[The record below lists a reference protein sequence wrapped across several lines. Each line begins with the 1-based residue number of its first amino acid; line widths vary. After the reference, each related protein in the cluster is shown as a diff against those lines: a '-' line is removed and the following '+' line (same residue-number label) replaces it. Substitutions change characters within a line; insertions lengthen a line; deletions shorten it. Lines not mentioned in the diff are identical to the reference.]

1 MEKPRDHCIR
11 CGECCLKAS
20 PTLQVQDRLLV
31 VNNQIKKEDLYT
43 IRRGELVRDN
53 ISDAL
58 VVTHTELI
66 KIKERDGEARGCV
79 FYDEAGKACTIYAH
93 RPVQCS
99 AFRCWD
105 TAAFMEVYKGPKL
118 MRRQVLEDRVLL
130 GLIEEHEKR
139 CSYAVLEEQAR
150 QIESKGEEVV
160 ERILDLLKFEYH
172 LRPFVC
178 EKLGLNPDEMDFFFG
193 RPLTKTITMFELRVI
208 REPDGSFLLTTLK

>member
-1 MEKPRDHCIR
+1 MKTSRSHCIR

-20 PTLQVQDRLLV
+20 PTLQVQDRPLL
-31 VNNQIKKEDLYT
+31 VNNQIKKENLYT

-53 ISDAL
+53 ITDGL

-66 KIKERDGEARGCV
+66 KIKERDGETRGCV

-99 AFRCWD
+99 AFKCWD
-105 TAAFMEVYKGPKL
+105 TDEFMKAYKGPKL
-118 MRRQVLEDRVLL
+118 MREQVVEDGVLL
-130 GLIEEHEKR
+130 GLIEEHERR
-139 CSYAVLEEQAR
+139 CSYAVLEEHAR
-150 QIESKGEEVV
+150 EIESKGEEVV

-172 LRPFVC
+172 LRPFIC

-193 RPLTKTITMFELRVI
+193 RPLIKTITMFGLRVI
-208 REPDGSFLLTTLK
+208 REPEGSFLLTTLK

>member
-1 MEKPRDHCIR
+1 MNTSRSHCIR

-20 PTLQVQDRLLV
+20 PTLQVQDRPLL
-31 VNNQIKKEDLYT
+31 VNNQIKKENLYT

-53 ISDAL
+53 ITDGL

-66 KIKERDGEARGCV
+66 KIKERDGETRGCV

-99 AFRCWD
+99 AFKCWD
-105 TAAFMEVYKGPKL
+105 TDEFMKAYKGPKL
-118 MRRQVLEDRVLL
+118 MREQVVEDGVLL
-130 GLIEEHEKR
+130 GLIEEHERR
-139 CSYAVLEEQAR
+139 CSYAVLEEHAR
-150 QIESKGEEVV
+150 EIESKGEEVV

-172 LRPFVC
+172 LRPFIC

-193 RPLTKTITMFELRVI
+193 RPLIKTITMFGLRVI
-208 REPDGSFLLTTLK
+208 REPEGSFLLTTLK